1 MRPRPQRLL
10 DYREYPILYVDDE
23 PENLR
28 VFELA
33 FKRDFMVVTA
43 QGGEQ
48 GLRLLHERPI
58 ALVLSDHRMPGM
70 TGVQFLAQVREVD
83 AKTIRMLVTAY
94 GDAETLGGAI
104 NDGSIY
110 RYLAKPWRPDEMR
123 LALKRGIEVYAL
135 DRERE
140 DLLREL
146 TILNRVSQSITQQL
160 DLSPLLELL
169 LKTVTRDLAF
179 DSATLLFFQAKFER
193 LVQEKSDSG
202 GRRNSV
208 ELPPLAIARS
218 EAPRFFARL
227 RAGESQMLRIE
238 SADDLEPPIRRW
250 VLDVAADQI
259 LVLPLIGKQE
269 VIGALAVDNRRGGEP
284 LGVPEHMLLEGFSTQ
299 AVIALENARL
309 VEELRRS
316 RAEVLRADRLGRLGT
331 LAAGLAHEINNPLVA
346 IRTFLSLA
354 PSKRAEDDREFWEGY
369 HALACR
375 EVERIGTLVST
386 MVHLARDQG
395 SDAPR
400 EACDLGELV
409 REGAILLQREA
420 DRAEVV
426 FSVQCAHDTPK
437 LFAVR
442 DQLHQVLLN
451 LVMNAIHATR
461 PGGLVAVSTFGA
473 EGKEG
478 PEAVLEVSDNGSGI
492 PAEDLERI
500 FDPFFTTKDPDQ
512 GTGLGLMIC
521 HRIVTDHGGTIEVAS
536 QEGEG
541 SRFLVRLP
549 TGADRTLSRLPF
561 A

>member
-1 MRPRPQRLL
+1 
-10 DYREYPILYVDDE
+10 VDDE
-23 PENLR
+23 RENLR

-33 FKRDFMVVTA
+33 FKRDFSVVTA
-43 QGGEQ
+43 ESGEQ

-70 TGVQFLAQVREVD
+70 TGVQFLSQVREVD

-160 DLSPLLELL
+160 DLARLLELL
-169 LKTVTRDLAF
+169 LKTVTRELGF
-179 DSATLLFFQAKFER
+179 DCATLLFFESKFER
-193 LVQEKSDSG
+193 LLQERSDSG
-202 GRRNSV
+202 LRGDSQ
-208 ELPPLAIARS
+208 ELPRLEIRRS

-238 SADDLEPPIRRW
+238 SADELESPIRRW

-259 LVLPLIGKQE
+259 LVLPLIGKLE

-284 LGVPEHMLLEGFSTQ
+284 LGVPEHTLLEGFSTQ
-299 AVIALENARL
+299 AVIAIENARL
-309 VEELRRS
+309 VEELRQS

-354 PSKRAEDDREFWEGY
+354 PSKRAQDDPEFWDGY

-375 EVERIGTLVST
+375 EVDRIGTLVST
-386 MVHLARDQG
+386 MVHLARGQG
-395 SDAPR
+395 EDAPR
-400 EACDLGELV
+400 EACDLSELV
-409 REGAILLQREA
+409 REGALLLQREA
-420 DRAEVV
+420 DRAQVKLVV
-426 FSVQCAHDTPK
+426 ECAPDTPK

-442 DQLHQVLLN
+442 DQLHQILLN
-451 LVMNAIHATR
+451 LVMNAIHATS
-461 PGGLVAVSTFGA
+461 PGGRVAISTSG
-473 EGKEG
+473 GNG
-478 PEAVLEVSDNGSGI
+478 TDGSEAVLEVSDSGSGI
-492 PAEDLERI
+492 APEDLERI
-500 FDPFFTTKDPDQ
+500 FDPFFTTKEPNQ

-521 HRIVTDHGGTIEVAS
+521 HRIATDHGGTIEVAS
-536 QEGEG
+536 QVGQG
-541 SRFLVRLP
+541 SRFRVRLP
-549 TGADRTLSRLPF
+549 AGG
-561 A
+561 

>member
-10 DYREYPILYVDDE
+10 DYHEYPILYVDDE
-23 PENLR
+23 RENLR

-33 FKRDFMVVTA
+33 FKRDFAVVTA
-43 QGGEQ
+43 ESGEQ

-58 ALVLSDHRMPGM
+58 AIVLSDHRMPGM
-70 TGVQFLAQVREVD
+70 TGVQFLSQVREVD

-160 DLSPLLELL
+160 DLHRLLDLL
-169 LKTVTRDLAF
+169 LKTVTRELGF
-179 DSATLLFFQAKFER
+179 DCASLLFFEAKFER
-193 LVQEKSDSG
+193 LVEEKMDAG
-202 GRRNSV
+202 GRARPAEV
-208 ELPPLAIARS
+208 PPLAIRRS

-227 RAGESQMLRIE
+227 RAGESQMLRID
-238 SADDLEPPIRRW
+238 SAQDLEPPIRRW

-269 VIGALAVDNRRGGEP
+269 VIGALVVDNRRGGGP
-284 LGVPEHMLLEGFSTQ
+284 LGVPEHTLLEGFSNQ

-309 VEELRRS
+309 VEELRQS

-354 PSKRAEDDREFWEGY
+354 PAKRAEDDPEFWDGY

-375 EVERIGTLVST
+375 EVDRIGTLVST
-386 MVHLARDQG
+386 MVHLARGQG
-395 SDAPR
+395 NDAPR

-409 REGAILLQREA
+409 REGALLLQREA
-420 DRAEVV
+420 DRAEVMLAV
-426 FSVQCAHDTPK
+426 ECAHDTPK

-451 LVMNAIHATR
+451 LVMNAIHATP
-461 PGGLVAVSTFGA
+461 PGGRVAVSTAAG

-478 PEAVLEVSDNGSGI
+478 GEAVLEVSDTGCGI
-492 PAEDLERI
+492 PPEDLERI
-500 FDPFFTTKDPDQ
+500 FDPFFTTKDPDR

-521 HRIVTDHGGTIEVAS
+521 HRIVADHGGTIEVTS
-536 QEGEG
+536 REGEG
-541 SRFLVRLP
+541 SRFRVRLP
-549 TGADRTLSRLPF
+549 AGG
-561 A
+561 

>member
-23 PENLR
+23 RENLR

-33 FKRDFMVVTA
+33 FKRDFAVVTA
-43 QGGEQ
+43 ESGEQ

-58 ALVLSDHRMPGM
+58 AIVLSDHRMPGM
-70 TGVQFLAQVREVD
+70 TGVQFLSQVREVD

-160 DLSPLLELL
+160 DLSRLLDLL
-169 LKTVTRDLAF
+169 LKTVTRELGF
-179 DSATLLFFQAKFER
+179 DSATLLFFEAKFER
-193 LVQEKSDSG
+193 LVQERSDSG
-202 GRRNSV
+202 GRGSSNEV
-208 ELPPLAIARS
+208 PPLAIRRS
-218 EAPRFFARL
+218 EAPRFFSRL

-238 SADDLEPPIRRW
+238 SADDLEAPIRRW
-250 VLDVAADQI
+250 ALDVAADQI

-269 VIGALAVDNRRGGEP
+269 VVGALAVDNRRGGEP
-284 LGVPEHMLLEGFSTQ
+284 LGVPEHTLLEGFSNQ

-309 VEELRRS
+309 VEELRQS

-354 PSKRAEDDREFWEGY
+354 PSKRAEDDPEFWNGY

-375 EVERIGTLVST
+375 EVDRIGTLVST
-386 MVHLARDQG
+386 MVHLARGQG
-395 SDAPR
+395 NDAPR
-400 EACDLGELV
+400 EACDLGALV
-409 REGAILLQREA
+409 REGTLLLQREA
-420 DRAEVV
+420 DRAEVKLAV
-426 FSVQCAHDTPK
+426 ECAHDTPK

-451 LVMNAIHATR
+451 LVMNAIHATPPHGR
-461 PGGLVAVSTFGA
+461 VAVSTSAG
-473 EGKEG
+473 EGREG
-478 PEAVLEVSDNGSGI
+478 GEAVLEVSDTGSGI
-492 PAEDLERI
+492 PPEDLERI
-500 FDPFFTTKDPDQ
+500 FDPFFTTKDPHQ

-521 HRIVTDHGGTIEVAS
+521 HRIVTDHGGTIEVTS
-536 QEGEG
+536 RVGEG
-541 SRFLVRLP
+541 SRFRVRLP
-549 TGADRTLSRLPF
+549 AGG
-561 A
+561 

>member
-10 DYREYPILYVDDE
+10 DYHEYPVLYVDDE
-23 PENLR
+23 RENLR

-33 FKRDFMVVTA
+33 FKRDFSVVTA
-43 QGGEQ
+43 ESGEQ

-70 TGVQFLAQVREVD
+70 TGVQFLSQVREVD

-160 DLSPLLELL
+160 DLGRLLELL
-169 LKTVTRDLAF
+169 LKTVTRELGF
-179 DSATLLFFQAKFER
+179 DSATLLFFEAKFER
-193 LVQEKSDSG
+193 LIQARSDSDRQTG
-202 GRRNSV
+202 SH
-208 ELPPLAIARS
+208 ELPPLEIRRS
-218 EAPRFFARL
+218 EAPRFFSRL

-238 SADDLEPPIRRW
+238 AADELESPIRRW

-259 LVLPLIGKQE
+259 LVLPLIGKLE

-284 LGVPEHMLLEGFSTQ
+284 LGVPEHTLLEGFSTQ
-299 AVIALENARL
+299 AVIAIENARL
-309 VEELRRS
+309 VEELRQS

-354 PSKRAEDDREFWEGY
+354 PSKRAQDDPEFWDGY

-375 EVERIGTLVST
+375 EVDRIGTLVST
-386 MVHLARDQG
+386 MVHLARGQG
-395 SDAPR
+395 EDAPR

-409 REGAILLQREA
+409 REGALLLQREA
-420 DRAEVV
+420 DRAQVKLVV
-426 FSVQCAHDTPK
+426 ECAHDTPK
-437 LFAVR
+437 LVAVR

-451 LVMNAIHATR
+451 LVMNAIHATP
-461 PGGLVAVSTFGA
+461 PGGCVVVSTSPGDGT
-473 EGKEG
+473 EGS
-478 PEAVLEVSDNGSGI
+478 EAVLEVSDTGTGI
-492 PAEDLERI
+492 PPEDLERI
-500 FDPFFTTKDPDQ
+500 FDPFFTTKEPNQ

-521 HRIVTDHGGTIEVAS
+521 HRIASDHGGTIEVAS
-536 QEGEG
+536 ELGQG
-541 SRFLVRLP
+541 SRFRVRLP
-549 TGADRTLSRLPF
+549 AGG
-561 A
+561 

>member
-33 FKRDFMVVTA
+33 FKRDFAVLTA
-43 QGGEQ
+43 KSGEQ

-58 ALVLSDHRMPGM
+58 AVVLSDHRMPGM
-70 TGVQFLAQVREVD
+70 TGVQFLSQVREVD

-135 DRERE
+135 DRERSE
-140 DLLREL
+140 LLREL

-169 LKTVTRDLAF
+169 LKTVTRDLGF
-179 DSATLLFFQAKFER
+179 DTATLLFFHAKFER
-193 LVQEKSDSG
+193 LVQEKTDCG
-202 GRRNSV
+202 ARRPSV
-208 ELPPLAIARS
+208 ELPALAVSRT

-227 RAGESQMLRIE
+227 RAGESQTLRIE

-269 VIGALAVDNRRGGEP
+269 VIGALAVDNRGGGEP
-284 LGVPEHMLLEGFSTQ
+284 LGVPEHLLLEGFSNQ

-346 IRTFLSLA
+346 IRTFLALA
-354 PSKRAEDDREFWEGY
+354 PSKRTESDPEFWDGY

-386 MVHLARDQG
+386 MVHLARGQG
-395 SDAPR
+395 NDAPR
-400 EACDLGELV
+400 EACDLGALV
-409 REGAILLQREA
+409 REGALLLQHEA
-420 DRAEVV
+420 DRAEVM
-426 FSVQCAHDTPK
+426 FSVQCAPDTPK

-451 LVMNAIHATR
+451 LVMNAIHATPR
-461 PGGLVAVSTFGA
+461 GGQVAISTYAA
-473 EGKEG
+473 EGKDG
-478 PEAVLEVSDNGSGI
+478 GEAVLEVSDTGSGI
-492 PAEDLERI
+492 PSDDLERI

-521 HRIVTDHGGTIEVAS
+521 HRIVTDHGGTIEVVS

-541 SRFLVRLP
+541 SRFRVRLP
-549 TGADRTLSRLPF
+549 AGG
-561 A
+561 

>member
-28 VFELA
+28 VLELA
-33 FKRDFMVVTA
+33 FKRDFVIVTA
-43 QGGEQ
+43 QSGEQ

-58 ALVLSDHRMPGM
+58 AIVLSDHRMPGM
-70 TGVQFLAQVREVD
+70 TGVQFLSQVREVD

-146 TILNRVSQSITQQL
+146 SILNRVSQSITQQL
-160 DLSPLLELL
+160 DLSPLVELL
-169 LKTVTRDLAF
+169 LKTVTRDLGF
-179 DSATLLFFQAKFER
+179 DCATLLFFQAKFER
-193 LVQEKSDSG
+193 LVQEKSDTG
-202 GRRNSV
+202 GHRHAV
-208 ELPPLAIARS
+208 ELPPLAIPRS

-227 RAGESQMLRIE
+227 RAGESQVLRIE
-238 SADDLEPPIRRW
+238 AADDLEPPIRRW
-250 VLDVAADQI
+250 ALDVAADQI

-284 LGVPEHMLLEGFSTQ
+284 IGVPEHTLLEGFSNQ

-354 PSKRAEDDREFWEGY
+354 PSKRTEKDPEFWDGY

-375 EVERIGTLVST
+375 EVERIGALVST
-386 MVHLARDQG
+386 MVHLARGQG
-395 SDAPR
+395 NDAPR

-409 REGAILLQREA
+409 REGARLLQREA

-426 FSVQCAHDTPK
+426 LAVQCAPDTPK

-451 LVMNAIHATR
+451 LVMNAIHATPPR
-461 PGGLVAVSTFGA
+461 GQVAIRTYAA
-473 EGKEG
+473 EGTDG
-478 PEAVLEVSDNGSGI
+478 GEAVLEVSDTGSGI
-492 PAEDLERI
+492 PSEDLERI

-521 HRIVTDHGGTIEVAS
+521 HRIVTDHRGTIEVVS

-541 SRFLVRLP
+541 SRFRVRLP
-549 TGADRTLSRLPF
+549 ARG
-561 A
+561 